1 MKTSQECSS
10 QSLAFKCIE
19 FCSTLSNQGLR
30 YAFSLKIGNFNFS
43 LKSDNNNKKRS
54 RPPSY
59 IRRQKLRRELQKKNP
74 AQGMAKETKAEL
86 LKKNVEPDT
95 SKENM
100 TSVNNTVE
108 QDTHITRTP
117 KIKPTPYVLDERME
131 TETELPKKN
140 STEDKDTQI
149 EEDTHTP
156 IPKAPVKP
164 TPSEPERD
172 PNELT
177 ITIRKGKD
185 ATDSPAAGT
194 RTYNLLSDPMRVSR
208 VIDHFNLMDKA
219 IRITKP
225 TLSIP
230 TLQVR
235 LQETFAKLMA
245 DGLINTNPVKIQKAS
260 KGKIELWAHLPTE
273 SDH

>member
-1 MKTSQECSS
+1 MIHRQVTYYS
-10 QSLAFKCIE
+10 
-19 FCSTLSNQGLR
+19 
-30 YAFSLKIGNFNFS
+30 
-43 LKSDNNNKKRS
+43 
-54 RPPSY
+54 
-59 IRRQKLRRELQKKNP
+59 QKLRRELQKKNP

-86 LKKNVEPDT
+86 LKKNVEPDI